1 MGNTAITHAA
11 LAAHRVAVAHD
22 GMHGDQRG
30 EHVAGRADDLALHGL
45 GHQGSAAQHPELH
58 QADLATISNT
68 AAAQARQALE
78 KQQQAERSLRDL
90 DTRMTKEKTDALT
103 ENDRLRRAVA
113 DGARRLR
120 IAGTCRAPDVS
131 SDLLG
136 AASTAS
142 LGDAGTIEL
151 APTAGRSVLD
161 IRAGIIADQSAL
173 RALQTYVKRVC
184 R

>member
-1 MGNTAITHAA
+1 MVLPAGAGRLLAA
-11 LAAHRVAVAHD
+11 LAGALLLISLGAAVAWAWQTNEYQ
-22 GMHGDQRG
+22 GQ
-30 EHVAGRADDLALHGL
+30 LAE
-45 GHQGSAAQHPELH
+45 QARLH
-58 QADLATISNT
+58 QADLATIANA

-78 KQQQAERSLRDL
+78 KQQQAEQSLRDL

-113 DGARRLR
+113 DGDRRLR
-120 IAGTCRAPDVS
+120 IAGTCRAPDAS
-131 SDLLG
+131 SDLPG
-136 AASTAS
+136 TASTAS

-173 RALQTYVKRVC
+173 RALQAYVRDVC